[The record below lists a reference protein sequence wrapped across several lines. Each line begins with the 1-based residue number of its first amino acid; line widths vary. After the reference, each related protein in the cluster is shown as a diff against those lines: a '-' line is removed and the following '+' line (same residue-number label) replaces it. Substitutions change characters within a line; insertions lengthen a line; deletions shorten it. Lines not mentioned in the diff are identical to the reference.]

1 MLRSSSLAAVLCGGL
16 AVLAAAGA
24 HAAASPAP
32 PARTPPADLD
42 VRETG
47 WHIVRPGETLEKITA
62 RYLGSSEL
70 WPQIARL
77 NPDIADPN
85 RLTPGQR
92 VRIYLPRRD
101 ASAARVAQIS
111 RKVEAQASPIPW
123 EDARL
128 GDLLVERDGMR
139 TYPRSSAEM
148 AFLDGTRL
156 LVTED
161 SLVFLQRT
169 GGALRGVERK
179 GVEIVQGQA
188 EVEARPAPGHA
199 ARAAEVEIVL
209 GNARATAR
217 TDRSGAVQTRA
228 RRAEGGGAK
237 LMAYGGDADVEA
249 GGAKVQVPQGMGS
262 SVAATGPPGPPE
274 KLLTAPQALA
284 PADGAE
290 VHCSNPSLS
299 WEGLP
304 DAAGYIV
311 EVCRDPGCGSLV
323 ERVAGLSGGAWR
335 PQSLP
340 ADTLYWRVTAR
351 SHSGLDGYPG
361 AARKLTVTSAQAD
374 TQPPAG
380 TLSLTGPQVRIGET
394 LFAGPGV
401 HVEVAATDAESG
413 LAGWVP
419 VINGRE
425 GSARDAAGPW
435 AAGVYSLGA
444 VATDLCGNRGLLAP
458 VAFTVDTAPPA
469 LEWDVVPYDEFVG
482 HGVRRHDRGGRHGK
496 ARSAPAPLTWSGG
509 VQWLPLPAGEEVL
522 INSDGPQAFFHAV
535 GARFVAGGREVTL
548 GDGQMLRVR
557 ATDNESR
564 VEHLRF
570 RIRPAEGGRSVLEI
584 ETGDLV
590 GNSRKEEWELR
601 LPGSPGS

>member
-1 MLRSSSLAAVLCGGL
+1 MLRPSFLTGVLCGL
-16 AVLAAAGA
+16 LTALAASGA
-24 HAAASPAP
+24 HAAAPPAP
-32 PARTPPADLD
+32 PPPAGLD
-42 VRETG
+42 TG

-70 WPQIARL
+70 WHQVAQL
-77 NPDIADPN
+77 NPEIADPN

-101 ASAARVAQIS
+101 ASAARVAQLS

-139 TYPRSSAEM
+139 TYPKSSAEM

-179 GVEIVQGQA
+179 SVEIVQGQA
-188 EVEARPAPGHA
+188 EVESRPAAGRA

-209 GNARATAR
+209 GSTRATAR

-274 KLLTAPQALA
+274 KLLGAPRALA
-284 PADGAE
+284 PADGTE
-290 VHCSNPSLS
+290 VACSNPSFA
-299 WEGLP
+299 WEAMP
-304 DAAGYIV
+304 DAAAYIV

-323 ERVAGLSGGAWR
+323 ERVTGLAGAAWR
-335 PQSLP
+335 PQALP
-340 ADTLYWRVTAR
+340 AASLYWRVTAR
-351 SHSGLDGYPG
+351 SRSGLDGYPG
-361 AARKLTVTSAQAD
+361 ATRKLTVTSTQAD

-380 TLSLTGPQVRIGET
+380 TLSLTGPQVRIGDT
-394 LFAGPGV
+394 LFAGPGA
-401 HVEVAATDAESG
+401 HFEVAATDAESG
-413 LAGWVP
+413 LARWLP

-425 GSARDAAGPW
+425 GNARDVAGPW
-435 AAGVYSLGA
+435 TAGAYSVGA
-444 VATDLCGNRGLLAP
+444 VAEDLCGNRGPVAP
-458 VAFTVDTAPPA
+458 IAFTVDATPPA
-469 LEWDVVPYDEFVG
+469 LAWEVVPYDGFSG
-482 HGVRRHDRGGRHGK
+482 RGVRQRGK
-496 ARSAPAPLTWSGG
+496 PRSAPITWSGG
-509 VQWLPLPAGEEVL
+509 VQWLALPAGEEVR
-522 INSDGPQAFFHAV
+522 IDSDGPQAFFHAA
-535 GARFVAGGREVTL
+535 GARFVADGREVTL

-557 ATDNESR
+557 ATDDESR

-570 RIRPAEGGRSVLEI
+570 RVRPAEGGKSVLEI

-590 GNSRKEEWELR
+590 GNSRKAEWELR
-601 LPGSPGS
+601 LPS